1 MLSARDENTKKGSKG
16 NTRNFKTLKKN
27 RMPLMNRAEERI
39 RELDDI
45 SIKTSQTEMSEE
57 GKNKHTK
64 NRMEYLRTVG

>member
-1 MLSARDENTKKGSKG
+1 
-16 NTRNFKTLKKN
+16 
-27 RMPLMNRAEERI
+27 MPLMNRAEERI